1 MHFKELTKVFSSERY
16 MNGEILFRQGDKDG
30 DGFIVLEGSVE
41 LIKEYNGVLQSGL
54 YIYKG
59 GIFGV
64 YKTIFEQDERSFTA
78 IVKEPSTIIKIPE
91 AVLEN
96 KLASTDPFILFCIR
110 SWSELNTKII
120 QNNKVHYQNKS

>member
-1 MHFKELTKVFSSERY
+1 MHFEELTKVFSSERY
-16 MNGEILFRQGDKDG
+16 MNGEVLFRQGDKDG

-41 LIKEYNGVLQSGL
+41 LTKEHNGVLQSGL

-64 YKTIFEQDERSFTA
+64 YKTIFEQDERNFTA
-78 IVKEPSTIIKIPE
+78 TVKEPSTIIKIPE
-91 AVLEN
+91 AVLKN

-120 QNNKVHYQNKS
+120 QNNETQHKNKN